1 MPQAPPLPCTSA
13 ATLRIGWDLP
23 LPPLGAA
30 GTAAIPAE
38 APARARTTPVG
49 AMPPMPI
56 VIGVD
61 DSLAAKLAIEYVGTR
76 LLSKGTEVLL
86 AEVAD
91 AGAAAALRTHVGFSM
106 LETGA
111 DVARHRRAIEAAE
124 TSRVLSGAAHVLHA
138 AAGAAAPEDLAVRK
152 LLLPRAAAGP
162 GAALVQLAAAEGASL
177 LVVGSRGVGPL
188 QSAALSLVGLGS
200 TSAYCLHHSPCPVAV
215 LHGQSLASW
224 QGLEPQELQ
233 QASQV
238 VVVAVDES
246 RAAQGALRWA
256 LEHGVVRPQ
265 DQLQIICVTPPL
277 PVPVEEAPLAAWGL
291 AAPATEHARSLLRGA
306 AETARQHQVGK
317 DRLVTR
323 ELQALGGASGP
334 AASIV
339 RYAVVEQ
346 AGAVVLG
353 ARGMGALRRAVAQA
367 IGLGSVSDYV
377 VRHQHSCPVIVVPER
392 GAAATAL

>member
-1 MPQAPPLPCTSA
+1 
-13 ATLRIGWDLP
+13 
-23 LPPLGAA
+23 
-30 GTAAIPAE
+30 
-38 APARARTTPVG
+38 
-49 AMPPMPI
+49 MPI

-188 QSAALSLVGLGS
+188 QSAALSL
-200 TSAYCLHHSPCPVAV
+200 
-215 LHGQSLASW
+215 
-224 QGLEPQELQ
+224 
-233 QASQV
+233 ASQV

-277 PVPVEEAPLAAWGL
+277 PVPV
-291 AAPATEHARSLLRGA
+291 
-306 AETARQHQVGK
+306 GK

-323 ELQALGGASGP
+323 ELQALGGASGT

-339 RYAVVEQ
+339 
-346 AGAVVLG
+346 
-353 ARGMGALRRAVAQA
+353 RAVAQA